1 MVLYDR
7 DGNGT
12 LDKDEFSTMMRNLDD
27 LDRSKKKSGFSV
39 TGIFRSLA
47 SKVDATL
54 GLGLL
59 KQDGEDPDGGDDIES
74 LLAIDSLGGAAGIGG
89 AGGVAGDGL
98 PGEGGGATLPSVEGA
113 SADKKRRSKKK
124 KKSLTEE
131 EMKEAEE
138 RRARKEKKKREDWRN
153 SILEEYRTNVAAVNT
168 DFGVR
173 AIPKLSTAKSHAGRV
188 REWQTNRDSTKKNR
202 YRGNVSPYMA
212 QTPSPVA
219 SPGGS
224 RSPMTPGGARSPLGG
239 GAPVRLSSIGSTRTG
254 EGGEEK
260 KQMKGAK
267 AMKRRAAL
275 GSIASKAAGE
285 KEEAR
290 KKRAIAAAEAALG
303 GAGELTGPLASSQE
317 FALSGRA
324 VAELEGSGSRGRGRN
339 RTLASLKSLVKRASR
354 PSLGSLFSG
363 LKSKIRLS
371 LGSKNEVAEAGA
383 GGGDVGEGVEGAV
396 AAGAGERAVGGPG
409 GVT

>member
-27 LDRSKKKSGFSV
+27 LDRTKKKIGFSV
-39 TGIFRSLA
+39 TGLFRSLA
-47 SKVDATL
+47 SKMDASL
-54 GLGLL
+54 GLGLGL
-59 KQDGEDPDGGDDIES
+59 IKPDGENPDGGDDIES
-74 LLAIDSLGGAAGIGG
+74 LLAIDSLGGTAGIGG
-89 AGGVAGDGL
+89 AGKVAGDGL
-98 PGEGGGATLPSVEGA
+98 PGEGSGATLPSVAGAMKEAA
-113 SADKKRRSKKK
+113 SAEKKRRSKKKK

-138 RRARKEKKKREDWRN
+138 CRARKEKKKREDWRN
-153 SILEEYRTNVAAVNT
+153 SILDEYRTNVAAVNT

-188 REWQTNRDSTKKNR
+188 REWQTNRDSTQKNR
-202 YRGNVSPYMA
+202 YRGSVSPYMA
-212 QTPSPVA
+212 QTPSPAA

-224 RSPMTPGGARSPLGG
+224 RSPLTPGG

-254 EGGEEK
+254 GGGEEK

-324 VAELEGSGSRGRGRN
+324 VAELEGSGGRGRGRN

-371 LGSKNEVAEAGA
+371 LGSKNEVAEAGV
-383 GGGDVGEGVEGAV
+383 GGGDVGKGATG
-396 AAGAGERAVGGPG
+396 AAGVAGGAAGGPG